1 MQKEIWKDIPDYEG
15 LYQAS
20 NLGRIKSLKRYVI
33 TKHGYQLPVIQK
45 ILKQITSNCGY
56 KRVELNRNGK
66 GKLHSVHRL
75 VAKTFL
81 KDYNE
86 KLQVNHKNGIKSDN
100 NVLNLEMVTAKE
112 NQIHSYHVLKTKPSM
127 QGHFGSN
134 HVRAV
139 KINQYDIT
147 GEYIRTWDSLVEAS
161 KNLDI
166 SACCISNACGNRR
179 KSAGGY
185 IWKYAEK

>member
-45 ILKQITSNCGY
+45 ILKQRTSNCGY

-66 GKLHSVHRL
+66 GKLYSVHRL

-100 NVLNLEMVTAKE
+100 NVLNLEMVTPSE
-112 NQIHSYHVLKTKPSM
+112 NQLHSYRVLKNIPSM
-127 QGHFGSN
+127 KNHFGEN

-139 KINQYDIT
+139 KIDQYDLKNNFIK
-147 GEYIRTWDSLVEAS
+147 TWNSIIDAS
-161 KNLDI
+161 KQLNI
-166 SACCISNACGNRR
+166 QPTCICNNCKGRR

-185 IWKYAEK
+185 IWKYADK